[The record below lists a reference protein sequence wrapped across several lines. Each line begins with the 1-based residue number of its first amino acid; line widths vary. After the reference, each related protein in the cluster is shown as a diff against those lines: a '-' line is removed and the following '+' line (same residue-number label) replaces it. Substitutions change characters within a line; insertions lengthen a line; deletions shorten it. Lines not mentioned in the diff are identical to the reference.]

1 MQLFDTS
8 LILQPIFCWVF
19 FLFIFLTLGIKIYG
33 NKLNI
38 FVSAVSIQ
46 IINSQQRSEQGKK
59 RLNLLALDN
68 IFELRFRK
76 KLDFFFLFLVLENIH
91 NYPKWVMLLFLFHLK
106 TQTEILYVNILN
118 PLNNNNFCLSP
129 NSNLIKTK

>member
-8 LILQPIFCWVF
+8 LILQPIFCCL

-46 IINSQQRSEQGKK
+46 TINSQQRSEQGKK

-106 TQTEILYVNILN
+106 TQIEIFYVNILS

-129 NSNLIKTK
+129 DSNLIKTK